1 MLDVDPFEQHVRTGL
16 ELAGVPVEDLDVQ
29 IMRLAD
35 AVYGPELRALQA
47 ANLREVTPEPVL
59 DPSRAPEPA

>member
-1 MLDVDPFEQHVRTGL
+1 MPDVDAFEQQVRAGL

-35 AVYGPELRALQA
+35 AVYGPEIRALQA
-47 ANLREVTPEPVL
+47 ANLREVAPEPVL